1 MPIAHGLAD
10 AIMPLLALIAL
21 LNPVIRPPLGDRP
34 VVRRY
39 LAATA
44 LGVVGIYLVALVDFA
59 LSLWNWVGLD
69 YSTHTAFATT
79 LAISIW
85 RSRPGWSWALGAVL
99 LLNAALILALGF
111 HSVGDVVTST
121 VVAAIVTFPWS
132 AQRAPGLAARGP
144 Q

>member
-1 MPIAHGLAD
+1 MIHALAHGVAD
-10 AIMPLLALIAL
+10 ALAPLLVLLAL
-21 LNPVIRPPLGDRP
+21 LNPAIRPPLGDRP

-44 LGVVGIYLVALVDFA
+44 LGVAGIYLVALVDFA
-59 LSLWNWVGLD
+59 LGLWSRAGLD

-85 RSRPGWSWALGAVL
+85 RSRPGWIWTLGAVL

-111 HSVGDVVTST
+111 HSIGDVMTST
-121 VVAAIVTFPWS
+121 LVAAAVTPY
-132 AQRAPGLAARGP
+132 QRRAGCGAS